1 MWWVKLRSTTERMM
15 TTLGAGLTL
24 VGFSQRIHM
33 LTYLGVAGLTL
44 TLILLSALDVGL
56 GGRRH
61 WF

>member
-1 MWWVKLRSTTERMM
+1 M

-33 LTYLGVAGLTL
+33 LTYLGVACLTMGL
-44 TLILLSALDVGL
+44 TLILLGALDVGL